1 MIQPQAEY
9 SISYTPPS
17 SSTAVGVGSDGAVN
31 EDNIVIPSQA
41 TTSAA
46 TSALPRS
53 SASTATTTNTNNH
66 TTNNKGN
73 DDNGVVITPDPT
85 GIVIKTRLMKGNRQQ
100 QASHQF
106 SLNNNNANESY
117 VVPASLS
124 SMYAST
130 GHDDTTANNTTTQ
143 DDDTKIFLNI
153 CTHPIIAIPGQRKGL
168 DDQTGEE
175 VDGWRLPMSMGEL
188 RPCYDKGG
196 NAAIVVDCILNP
208 NVIREMNADSN
219 HFHFVCDLVVQCAS
233 RKFGQ
238 TWFGGHELDRRFKLP
253 KMKYAGSVDEAT
265 GLPLLPPNDDS
276 NEDGGSSEGVRTKQ
290 KPSVAKQR
298 VKGHGGNTS
307 PIIQEVVESSSSN
320 SCRPVVEHEV
330 KNKTEFHIELCIHTS
345 ADSDGEQQC
354 IPLFDFL
361 AMAAEDQ
368 NDGVA
373 HQGQGQQSASTLR
386 EMIKCPQ
393 LKTCDDNDDLVLH
406 KSQLLVTPMPFD
418 ITGAV
423 EKTRDGDE
431 SDTTNWSIL
440 AKCTLQSQQPSISV
454 QRATPEVDV
463 SAFLLV
469 ISTDNNVKTECI
481 LPFPVDTHKT
491 TSTYNT
497 STGVLEI
504 TMPLLLHSSL
514 YDGPDIG
521 TKQWKIQTA
530 FGSGGEKNKRSARKV
545 VEGDASKDKT
555 NNSGS
560 YFCDTNNFNNDEN
573 GNHDN
578 DDMQTLPED
587 AFHAQDVLSRHIL
600 QQQENECN
608 ARREKNDHI
617 GREGAD
623 VEYI

>member
-1 MIQPQAEY
+1 
-9 SISYTPPS
+9 
-17 SSTAVGVGSDGAVN
+17 
-31 EDNIVIPSQA
+31 
-41 TTSAA
+41 
-46 TSALPRS
+46 
-53 SASTATTTNTNNH
+53 
-66 TTNNKGN
+66 
-73 DDNGVVITPDPT
+73 
-85 GIVIKTRLMKGNRQQ
+85 
-100 QASHQF
+100 
-106 SLNNNNANESY
+106 
-117 VVPASLS
+117 
-124 SMYAST
+124 
-130 GHDDTTANNTTTQ
+130 
-143 DDDTKIFLNI
+143 
-153 CTHPIIAIPGQRKGL
+153 
-168 DDQTGEE
+168 
-175 VDGWRLPMSMGEL
+175 MG
-188 RPCYDKGG
+188 Y
-196 NAAIVVDCILNP
+196 
-208 NVIREMNADSN
+208 
-219 HFHFVCDLVVQCAS
+219 
-233 RKFGQ
+233 
-238 TWFGGHELDRRFKLP
+238 
-253 KMKYAGSVDEAT
+253 VDEAT
-265 GLPLLPPNDDS
+265 GLPLLPPNNDS
-276 NEDGGSSEGVRTKQ
+276 NDDGGGSSEGVRTIKQ

-298 VKGHGGNTS
+298 VKGHGGNKS
-307 PIIQEVVESSSSN
+307 PIIQEVMESSSSN
-320 SCRPVVEHEV
+320 SCRTVVEQEV
-330 KNKTEFHIELCIHTS
+330 KTKTEFHIELCISTT

-361 AMAAEDQ
+361 ELAAEDQ

-418 ITGAV
+418 ITSVV
-423 EKTRDGDE
+423 EKKPDGDGDGD
-431 SDTTNWSIL
+431 DTPNWSIL
-440 AKCTLQSQQPSISV
+440 AKCTLQSQQQSISV

-491 TSTYNT
+491 TSAYNP

-504 TMPLLLHSSL
+504 AMPLLLRSSL

-545 VEGDASKDKT
+545 VEVEGDGSKDKT
-555 NNSGS
+555 NNFGS
-560 YFCDTNNFNNDEN
+560 YICDTNNLIQDEN

-578 DDMQTLPED
+578 DDMNTLPED

-600 QQQENECN
+600 QQQENERS